1 MGSIPVR
8 VIFIKIGTCCF
19 SAYYIDIV
27 NYLIYIHVVKNT
39 LMHAHTCICMYIV
52 LLIHNTHIL
61 INIYFSIEDDNF
73 VNAVKKQKRKAEE
86 AGTDLTDVIQGQYY
100 QKMLPKHNGA
110 DMNLTL
116 TLNTGLYIILLLNYI
131 YTKAIKLVHM
141 YFKFLCRGSKA
152 SYFKSCTSIYSVHV
166 FKDKFK

>member
-131 YTKAIKLVHM
+131 YTKAI
-141 YFKFLCRGSKA
+141 
-152 SYFKSCTSIYSVHV
+152 
-166 FKDKFK
+166 